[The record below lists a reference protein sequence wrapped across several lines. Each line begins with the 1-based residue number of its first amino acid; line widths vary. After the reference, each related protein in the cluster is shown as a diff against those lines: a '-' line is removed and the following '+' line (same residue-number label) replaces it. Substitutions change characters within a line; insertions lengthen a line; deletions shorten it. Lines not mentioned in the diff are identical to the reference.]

1 MPPPPV
7 PYKATSP
14 TKRAQTPSGVEEA
27 SIAVFAQ
34 KRELDELRI
43 KVRLLEGRRA
53 EDQEK
58 IKVMEA
64 KAAEADTLRAARV
77 KLQGTSGVG
86 SLERKLTCS
95 QIPRTPNIRSCR
107 STICQRPSI

>member
-7 PYKATSP
+7 PFRATSP
-14 TKRAQTPSGVEEA
+14 VKRAQTPSGVEEA

-77 KLQGTSGVG
+77 KLQGTPKLVYI
-86 SLERKLTCS
+86 RKKLTSS
-95 QIPRTPNIRSCR
+95 QIPRTPNIRSGR
-107 STICQRPSI
+107 STICKRPPI

>member
-7 PYKATSP
+7 PNRAGSP
-14 TKRAQTPSGVEEA
+14 TKRSQTPVDESQV
-27 SIAVFAQ
+27 AVFAQ

-53 EDQEK
+53 EDQERM
-58 IKVMEA
+58 KVLEA

-77 KLQGTSGVG
+77 KLQGKHTDT
-86 SLERKLTCS
+86 LRL
-95 QIPRTPNIRSCR
+95 
-107 STICQRPSI
+107 

>member
-7 PYKATSP
+7 PLRASSP
-14 TKRAQTPSGVEEA
+14 IKRTQTPVEES

-53 EDQEK
+53 EDQER

-77 KLQGTSGVG
+77 KLQGMYYRLS
-86 SLERKLTCS
+86 EADC
-95 QIPRTPNIRSCR
+95 
-107 STICQRPSI
+107 

>member
-1 MPPPPV
+1 
-7 PYKATSP
+7 
-14 TKRAQTPSGVEEA
+14 
-27 SIAVFAQ
+27 
-34 KRELDELRI
+34 LRI
-43 KVRLLEGRRA
+43 KVRLLEGRRM

-77 KLQGTSGVG
+77 KLQGTTKSTCIG
-86 SLERKLTCS
+86 KLLTFS
-95 QIPRTPNIRSCR
+95 QIPRTPNIRSGR

>member
-1 MPPPPV
+1 MDE
-7 PYKATSP
+7 S
-14 TKRAQTPSGVEEA
+14 

-43 KVRLLEGRRA
+43 KVRLLEGRRM
-53 EDQEK
+53 EDQER

-77 KLQGTSGVG
+77 KLQGTSHFYRD
-86 SLERKLTCS
+86 S
-95 QIPRTPNIRSCR
+95 
-107 STICQRPSI
+107 

>member
-1 MPPPPV
+1 M
-7 PYKATSP
+7 
-14 TKRAQTPSGVEEA
+14 EES

-34 KRELDELRI
+34 KREVDELRI

-77 KLQGTSGVG
+77 KLQGK
-86 SLERKLTCS
+86 SLTFLQGK
-95 QIPRTPNIRSCR
+95 QGKVADNQPNSKN
-107 STICQRPSI
+107 SKHQ

>member
-7 PYKATSP
+7 PYRATSP
-14 TKRAQTPSGVEEA
+14 VKGAQTPSGVEES

-43 KVRLLEGRRA
+43 EVRLLEGRRM

-77 KLQGTSGVG
+77 KLQGTSLISLQGKQGKGVD
-86 SLERKLTCS
+86 KK
-95 QIPRTPNIRSCR
+95 PNSKN
-107 STICQRPSI
+107 SKPQ

>member
-1 MPPPPV
+1 M
-7 PYKATSP
+7 
-14 TKRAQTPSGVEEA
+14 EEA

-43 KVRLLEGRRA
+43 KVRLLEGRRM

-77 KLQGTSGVG
+77 KLQGTSLICLQVKQGKGVD
-86 SLERKLTCS
+86 K
-95 QIPRTPNIRSCR
+95 
-107 STICQRPSI
+107 

>member
-7 PYKATSP
+7 PYRATSQV
-14 TKRAQTPSGVEEA
+14 KRAQTPSGVEEA

-43 KVRLLEGRRA
+43 KVRLLEGRRM

-77 KLQGTSGVG
+77 KLQGTYMDSRI
-86 SLERKLTCS
+86 RKVLTSS
-95 QIPRTPNIRSCR
+95 QISRITNFSSGRP
-107 STICQRPSI
+107 TICKRPSI

>member
-7 PYKATSP
+7 PYRATSP
-14 TKRAQTPSGVEEA
+14 VKRAQTPSGVEES

-43 KVRLLEGRRA
+43 KVRLLEGRRM

-77 KLQGTSGVG
+77 KLQGTPFISPQRIQGKGVD
-86 SLERKLTCS
+86 
-95 QIPRTPNIRSCR
+95 Q
-107 STICQRPSI
+107 